1 MQTKPVNYA
10 GHFTASDT
18 MVVSR
23 TIMARIFR
31 HRTVFQLQQRSC
43 GQEHAAKLIPE
54 APGRDLTYL
63 DRMKAD
69 LPEEGDVLTRDG
81 QKVFLDKTE

>member
-1 MQTKPVNYA
+1 MRLLVP
-10 GHFTASDT
+10 G
-18 MVVSR
+18 
-23 TIMARIFR
+23 MARTFR
-31 HRTVFQLQQRSC
+31 DRTVSQRPPQCSR

>member
-1 MQTKPVNYA
+1 M
-10 GHFTASDT
+10 
-18 MVVSR
+18 
-23 TIMARIFR
+23 
-31 HRTVFQLQQRSC
+31 
-43 GQEHAAKLIPE
+43 
-54 APGRDLTYL
+54 TYL